1 MKKGPAGPFFYPT
14 AGNSPATMQNWIAT
28 MPIPHSRT
36 SHSAGAP
43 PATRQAACGCSRRL
57 FMTSMAG
64 HIRARTANAT
74 PA

>member
-1 MKKGPAGPFFYPT
+1 MKRGQLALFYPT

-43 PATRQAACGCSRRL
+43 PAPARQ
-57 FMTSMAG
+57 
-64 HIRARTANAT
+64 
-74 PA
+74 PADAVGDSS